1 MQELLAWLAALPPA
15 VLYLVRAGVAA
26 VENIF
31 PPFPADTVGAF
42 GSFLA
47 ARGDAPLFATF
58 LATWGGNIA
67 GAMGMYWAGRRWGA
81 ERFQRRLDTGGGSQ
95 RLAALYGRYGTLALF
110 FSRFLPG
117 IRALVPPFAGAAGIS
132 SFRALVIVGGASG
145 IWYGLVTWLAYR
157 AGSNWELLQ
166 RNIARWSGRLVI
178 VAAVVVALGAVAWL
192 VRRRRRAS

>member
-15 VLYLVRAGVAA
+15 VLYLVLAVVAA
-26 VENIF
+26 VENVF
-31 PPFPADTVGAF
+31 PPFPADTVVAF

-47 ARGDAPLFATF
+47 ARGEAPLFATF
-58 LATWGGNIA
+58 LATWCGNIA
-67 GAMGMYWAGRRWGA
+67 GAMAMYWAGRRWGA
-81 ERFQRRLDTGGGSQ
+81 ERFQRRLDAGGGSQ

-132 SFRALVIVGGASG
+132 PLRALVIVGGASG

-157 AGSNWELLQ
+157 AGSNWEVLQ
-166 RNIARWSGRLVI
+166 RSIAHWSWRLVV
-178 VAAVVVALGAVAWL
+178 VAAVVVALGVAVWL
-192 VRRRRRAS
+192 VRRRRRVA